1 MTLPSESDLRSRAEA
16 AAKACG
22 VDLDAAAGDRVGLS
36 PVNGLPV
43 SSLAWSTPAD
53 VNAAVARANAVYD
66 EWRLVPAPLRGAVVR
81 RFGELLR
88 EHLDDLAALVT
99 IEVGKITSEARGE
112 VQEMVDICDYA
123 VGLSRQLFG
132 RTMTSERPGHRLME
146 TWHPLGVVGV
156 ISAFNFP
163 VAVWSWNTAIALVCG
178 DPVVWKPSEQ
188 APLCAL
194 ASSALLSQAL
204 SEAGF
209 SPDVSQVVLGDAA
222 VGLALVDDPG
232 VALLS
237 ATGSTRMGREV
248 GPRVAARFGRSL
260 LELGGNNAAIVA
272 PSADLDLTARGI
284 VFAAAGTAG
293 QRCTSM
299 RRVIAHTSV
308 ADAVVS
314 RVAAAYEKLPIGSPI
329 SDTTLVGPLVNERAH
344 ASYASAVTAARDA
357 GGELVTGGERV
368 LADQA
373 PEAFYVQPTI
383 VRMPGQSDVVR
394 AETFAPLLYVL
405 TYDDLDEAIALNNA
419 VPQGLSSSIFTQDQA
434 EAELFMS
441 AAGSDCGI
449 VNVNIGTS
457 GAEIGGAFG
466 GEKETGGGRESGSDA
481 WRAYMRRATNTV
493 NYSGDLPLAQGVSFD
508 V

>member
-1 MTLPSESDLRSRAEA
+1 MTLPSESELRTLAESA
-16 AAKACG
+16 AGACG
-22 VDLDAAAGDRVGLS
+22 VDIAAVAGDQVGLS

-43 SSLAWSTPAD
+43 SSLAWSRPAE
-53 VNAAVARANAVYD
+53 VTAAVARARAAYD
-66 EWRLVPAPLRGAVVR
+66 EWRLVPAPVRGAVVR

-88 EHLDDLAALVT
+88 EHLDDLATLVT
-99 IEVGKITSEARGE
+99 VEVGKITSEARGE

-194 ASSALLSQAL
+194 ASSALLSRAL
-204 SEAGF
+204 VEGGF

-222 VGLALVDDPG
+222 VGLALVDEPS

-260 LELGGNNAAIVA
+260 LELGGNNAAVVA
-272 PSADLDLTARGI
+272 PSADLDLTTRGI

-293 QRCTSM
+293 QRCTTM
-299 RRVIAHTSV
+299 RRVIAHSSV

-314 RVAAAYEKLPIGSPI
+314 RVAAAYEKLPIGSPL
-329 SDTTLVGPLVNERAH
+329 SPDTLVGPLVNERAH
-344 ASYASAVTAARDA
+344 TSYAAAVTAAQEA
-357 GGELVTGGERV
+357 GGDLVVGGERV

-373 PEAFYVQPTI
+373 EGAFYVRPTV
-383 VRMPGQSDVVR
+383 VRMPAQSEVVHT
-394 AETFAPLLYVL
+394 ETFAPLLYVM
-405 TYDDLDEAIALNNA
+405 TYDDINEAVALNNA
-419 VPQGLSSSIFTQDQA
+419 VPQGLSSSIFTSDQA